1 MGKGILDV
9 IMWLI
14 VGSLIVLI
22 IMNPSGF
29 AKDVGAVGGE
39 VRGESTV
46 LTGSG
51 YAVNKAG

>member
-29 AKDVGAVGGE
+29 AQDVGSIGGAVQ
-39 VRGESTV
+39 GESTV

-51 YAVNKAG
+51 YRKSK

>member
-1 MGKGILDV
+1 MGKGVLDV

-29 AKDVGAVGGE
+29 AKDVGAVGGA
-39 VRGESTV
+39 VQGESTI

-51 YAVNKAG
+51 YKMAK